1 MFWGGVFGA
10 AKSENNNRYGI
21 TYLRILVH
29 IYVISILL
37 LLMMFAKGLIQIVS
51 ACLEFNSTR
60 YGSIIE
66 SKTGQ

>member
-1 MFWGGVFGA
+1 MFWGGVFVQQNPKIITGTA
-10 AKSENNNRYGI
+10 LLIYGSW
-21 TYLRILVH
+21 YH

-66 SKTGQ
+66 SGTGR

>member
-1 MFWGGVFGA
+1 MFGGGICA

-66 SKTGQ
+66 SGTGR

>member
-1 MFWGGVFGA
+1 MFGGGCFCA

-66 SKTGQ
+66 SETGR